1 MVAGSTKVINGVTLN
16 ATATIYSLVPEED
29 LTQATNS
36 WMNVAPGE
44 SFSIFTYG
52 TSASG
57 TVDYDVY
64 VDISPLDSSIAYN
77 SSDTTKYVG
86 FKLTSSVIAADA
98 TMYHYTSADLTKTN
112 MDYPF
117 CKMRIRCVGS
127 ASNPADSI
135 IHLWVVKAN

>member
-1 MVAGSTKVINGVTLN
+1 MVAGSTKVIDGVLL
-16 ATATIYSLVPEED
+16 ATTGTIYSLVPEED
-29 LTQATNS
+29 LEQATNS

-52 TSASG
+52 TSVVG

-64 VDISPLDSSIAYN
+64 VDITPIGSGIAYN
-77 SSDTTKYVG
+77 SADTTKYVG
-86 FKLTSSVIAADA
+86 FKLTSSVIADDS
-98 TMYHYTSADLTKTN
+98 TMHHYTSADLTKTN

-127 ASNPADSI
+127 ASNPADSL